1 MDPTQ
6 GGQQPYGSPGQY
18 PSYGQPGA
26 GYPQQPAG
34 YPQQPSGYPQ
44 QPTGYPAYGQP
55 MGAPAYAPPPPM
67 APSTNGLAIASL
79 VCSILGI
86 SLIGVILGHIALSQ
100 INNSNGMQGGRGLAI
115 AGLIIGYI
123 GLAFAVLF
131 ILLIIIGAIASSSS
145 PSTSFLGAL
154 F

>member
-1 MDPTQ
+1 
-6 GGQQPYGSPGQY
+6 
-18 PSYGQPGA
+18 
-26 GYPQQPAG
+26 
-34 YPQQPSGYPQ
+34 
-44 QPTGYPAYGQP
+44 
-55 MGAPAYAPPPPM
+55 M